1 MGNPY
6 GFLSDAA
13 FWGYF
18 VNSALNVYL
27 FSLFL
32 WWAILTKIKGG
43 SISVIWIYLL
53 LLFGGAGVQAIT
65 STFARFYRS
74 KDLDDYFLFLST
86 GFWSYRMYF
95 CSAVLIVIS
104 IHMSYRAFY
113 VRKRIKNSNDF
124 HRRRSPDKET

>member
-43 SISVIWIYLL
+43 RISIIWIYLL
-53 LLFGGAGVQAIT
+53 LLFGGAGAQSIT
-65 STFARFYRS
+65 SSVARFYRS
-74 KDLDDYFLFLST
+74 SDLDDYYLFLSS
-86 GFWSYRMYF
+86 GVWSYRMYF
-95 CSAVLIVIS
+95 CSVILIIIS
-104 IHMSYRAFY
+104 VHMSYRAFF
-113 VRKRIKNSNDF
+113 VRKRIKGNNEF
-124 HRRRSPDKET
+124 YGRRSADKEA